1 MKGRGIFI
9 AAILVISAFALTGVS
24 AAEKVDLFLLLD
36 GSNSI
41 SPANYSVQLNGYADA
56 ISNSSVIPQNGDVS
70 VCVIMFGYFPPN
82 RIKGP
87 RSPPYYANVEVP
99 LTTITNQ
106 TVADSIAEVLNV
118 SNMPQPGDHTP
129 MPRAFTLANETL
141 TDYVSRGNT
150 SPEVRQIIDI
160 SSDGRPNWICEG
172 VREVPQA
179 AVNATYKARDDAIQK
194 GYFDEV
200 NVLGVDIK
208 TQVPP
213 SVYPHSAPVHPY
225 NREFLVKLNYS
236 LKPANHSGF
245 YMEAP
250 NWEAFPEAIKEK
262 MQRELK
268 PHVSITKNVSKSTC
282 NCSDVLSYTITYRN
296 DDNEDLTEVV
306 LTDPIPTDTTL
317 VDGSI
322 SGGGDVDAGR
332 IVWNI
337 GNLLIG
343 AEGTQSFDV
352 TVHDGLQNDTLITN
366 TATID
371 TNETEPKS
379 ASVNTTVLVLPNFE
393 LSAYKTVDKSFA
405 SPSDT
410 LSYLI
415 HYNNI
420 GTGTLTNATIRDTIP
435 ANTTYISESMGLNGV
450 DLTDAA
456 DDDAGTYYP
465 VNNTLI
471 WDIGTLAPGVGGDAT
486 FEAKINAFV
495 PAGTVITNTA
505 ILTTDETEPIDRSA
519 ITKIRRVP
527 ELPVLMPVGIAALIG
542 LLSLVAIRGVIG
554 RRR

>member
-24 AAEKVDLFLLLD
+24 AAEKVDLFLILD

-41 SPANYSVQLNGYADA
+41 SPANYSIQLNGYADA
-56 ISNSSVIPQNGDVS
+56 ISNSSVTPQNGDIS

-106 TVADSIAEVLNV
+106 TVADSIADTILA
-118 SNMPQPGDHTP
+118 MPQPGDHTP

-141 TDYVSRGNT
+141 TDYVTRGNT
-150 SPEVRQIIDI
+150 SPNVRQIIDI
-160 SSDGRPNWICEG
+160 STDGRPNWICG
-172 VREVPQA
+172 GNREEYQP
-179 AVNATYKARDDAIQK
+179 AVDATYEARDDAIFK

-200 NVLGVDIK
+200 NVLGVDVIDEAH
-208 TQVPP
+208 PP
-213 SVYPHSAPVHPY
+213 AQPY

-268 PHVSITKNVSKSTC
+268 PHVSITKNVSKPTC

-296 DDNEDLTEVV
+296 DDNEDLTEVI

-322 SGGGDVDAGR
+322 SGGGKVDVGR

-352 TVHDGLQNDTLITN
+352 TVHDYLTNNTLITN

-371 TNETEPKS
+371 TNETEPKN
-379 ASVNTTVLVLPNFE
+379 ASVNTTVLVLPSFE

-405 SPSDT
+405 SSNDT
-410 LSYLI
+410 LSYRI

-420 GTGTLTNATIRDTIP
+420 GAGTLTNATIHDTIP

-471 WDIGTLAPGVGGDAT
+471 WDIGTLASGVGGDAT
-486 FEAKINAFV
+486 FKAKINAFV
-495 PAGTVITNTA
+495 PAGTVINNTA

-519 ITKIRRVP
+519 ITKIRGVP

-542 LLSLVAIRGVIG
+542 LLSLVAIRGMIG

>member
-41 SPANYSVQLNGYADA
+41 SPANYSIQLNGYADA
-56 ISNSSVIPQNGDVS
+56 ISNSSVTPQNGDIS

-82 RIKGP
+82 QIKGP

-106 TVADSIAEVLNV
+106 TVADSIADTILA
-118 SNMPQPGDHTP
+118 MTQPGDHTP
-129 MPRAFTLANETL
+129 MPRAFILANETL

-150 SPEVRQIIDI
+150 SPDVRQIIDI
-160 SSDGRPNWICEG
+160 STDGRPNWICG
-172 VREVPQA
+172 GNREEYQP
-179 AVNATYKARDDAIQK
+179 AVDATYEARDDAIQK

-200 NVLGVDIK
+200 NVLGVDVIDEAR
-208 TQVPP
+208 PP
-213 SVYPHSAPVHPY
+213 AQPY
-225 NREFLVKLNYS
+225 NRDFLVMLNYS

-250 NWEAFPEAIKEK
+250 KWEAFPEAIKEK

-268 PHVSITKNVSKSTC
+268 PHVSITKDVNKSTC
-282 NCSDVLSYTITYRN
+282 NCSDMLSYTITYRN

-322 SGGGDVDAGR
+322 SGGGKVDAGK

-352 TVHDGLQNDTLITN
+352 TVHDYLQNGTLITN

-379 ASVNTTVLVLPNFE
+379 ASVNTTVLVPPVLPSFE

-405 SPSDT
+405 APNDT

-420 GTGTLTNATIRDTIP
+420 GTGTLTNTMITDTIP
-435 ANTTYISESMGLNGV
+435 EDTTYVENSMTLNG
-450 DLTDAA
+450 DPLTDAA

-519 ITKIRRVP
+519 ITKIRGVP

-542 LLSLVAIRGVIG
+542 LLSLVAIRGMRG

>member
-1 MKGRGIFI
+1 M
-9 AAILVISAFALTGVS
+9 
-24 AAEKVDLFLLLD
+24 
-36 GSNSI
+36 
-41 SPANYSVQLNGYADA
+41 
-56 ISNSSVIPQNGDVS
+56 
-70 VCVIMFGYFPPN
+70 
-82 RIKGP
+82 
-87 RSPPYYANVEVP
+87 
-99 LTTITNQ
+99 
-106 TVADSIAEVLNV
+106 
-118 SNMPQPGDHTP
+118 
-129 MPRAFTLANETL
+129 
-141 TDYVSRGNT
+141 
-150 SPEVRQIIDI
+150 VRQIIDI
-160 SSDGRPNWICEG
+160 SSDGRPNWICGGFKE
-172 VREVPQA
+172 EPQK
-179 AVNATYKARDDAIQK
+179 AVDATYKARDDAIFK

-200 NVLGVDIK
+200 NVLGVDVIDEA
-208 TQVPP
+208 QPP
-213 SVYPHSAPVHPY
+213 AQPY
-225 NREFLVKLNYS
+225 NRDFLVKLNYS
-236 LKPANHSGF
+236 LNPANHSGF

-250 NWEAFPEAIKEK
+250 NWEAFPDAIKEK
-262 MQRELK
+262 IQRELK
-268 PHVSITKNVSKSTC
+268 PHVRITKDVNKSTC

-306 LTDPIPTDTTL
+306 LTDPIPTATTL
-317 VDGSI
+317 VEGSI
-322 SGGGDVDAGR
+322 SGGGNVDAGR

-352 TVHDGLQNDTLITN
+352 TVHDGLKNGTLITN

-379 ASVNTTVLVLPNFE
+379 ASANTTVLVPPVPPSFE

-405 SPSDT
+405 SPNDT
-410 LSYLI
+410 LSYRI

-420 GTGTLTNATIRDTIP
+420 GTGTLTNATIHDTIP

-471 WDIGTLAPGVGGDAT
+471 WDIGTLAHGVGGDAT
-486 FEAKINAFV
+486 FKAKINAFV

-519 ITKIRRVP
+519 ITKIRGVP

-542 LLSLVAIRGVIG
+542 LLSLVAIRSVRG

>member
-24 AAEKVDLFLLLD
+24 AAEKVDLFMLLD

-41 SPANYSVQLNGYADA
+41 SPANYSIQLNGYADA
-56 ISNSSVIPQNGDVS
+56 ISNSSVTPQNGDIS

-106 TVADSIAEVLNV
+106 TVADSIADTILA
-118 SNMPQPGDHTP
+118 MPQPGDHTP

-150 SPEVRQIIDI
+150 SPDVRQIIDI
-160 SSDGRPNWICEG
+160 STDGRPNWICG
-172 VREVPQA
+172 GNREEYQP
-179 AVNATYKARDDAIQK
+179 AVDATYEARDDAIFK

-200 NVLGVDIK
+200 NVLGVDVIDEAH
-208 TQVPP
+208 PP
-213 SVYPHSAPVHPY
+213 AQPY
-225 NREFLVKLNYS
+225 NRDFLVKLNYS

-250 NWEAFPEAIKEK
+250 NWEAFPDAIKEK

-268 PHVSITKNVSKSTC
+268 PHVRITKDVNKSTC

-306 LTDPIPTDTTL
+306 LTDPIPITTTL

-322 SGGGDVDAGR
+322 SGGGNVDAGR

-343 AEGTQSFDV
+343 EEGMQSFDV
-352 TVHDGLQNDTLITN
+352 TVHEDLQNETLITN

-379 ASVNTTVLVLPNFE
+379 ASVNTTVLVPPVPPSFE

-410 LSYLI
+410 LSYRI
-415 HYNNI
+415 HYNNT
-420 GTGTLTNATIRDTIP
+420 GTGTLTNATIHDTIP
-435 ANTTYISESMGLNGV
+435 ANTTYISESMSLNGV

-465 VNNTLI
+465 TNNTLI
-471 WDIGTLAPGVGGDAT
+471 WAIGTLAPGVGGDAT
-486 FEAKINAFV
+486 FKAKINAFV

-519 ITKIRRVP
+519 ITKIRGVP

-542 LLSLVAIRGVIG
+542 LLSLVAIRGMRG